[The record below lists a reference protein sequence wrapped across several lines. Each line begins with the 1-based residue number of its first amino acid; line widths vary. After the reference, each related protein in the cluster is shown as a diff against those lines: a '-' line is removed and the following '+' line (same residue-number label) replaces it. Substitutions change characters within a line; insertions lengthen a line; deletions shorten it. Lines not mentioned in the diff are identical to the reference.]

1 MSSFCLL
8 IILRSMKLSSKAAT
22 ILAQIS
28 RNDTKLGDV
37 RAIAKEVK
45 KNNDLAMELW
55 SSKHFY
61 ARQLAILIMDKKH
74 LTADVI
80 GRLIQDMYQ
89 HPEKERLQLI
99 DWFMANQLA
108 KEKKTIALMESW
120 EDSPSSLQRRVYWY
134 YQARLRWTGQTPP
147 PNSEE
152 LLRKIENKIVEEE
165 PEVQWAMNFTAAQI
179 GIFEEQYRQRCIRLG
194 EQNGLYKDEMV
205 AKNCTPNYL
214 PDFIAIQVAKLNK

>member
-1 MSSFCLL
+1 
-8 IILRSMKLSSKAAT
+8 MKLSSKAAT

-147 PNSEE
+147 PNSAE